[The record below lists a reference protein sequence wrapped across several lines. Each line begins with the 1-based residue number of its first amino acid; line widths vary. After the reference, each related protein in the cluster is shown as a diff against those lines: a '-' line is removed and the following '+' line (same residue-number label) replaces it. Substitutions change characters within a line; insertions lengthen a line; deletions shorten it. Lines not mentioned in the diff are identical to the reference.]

1 MRSGVMEGR
10 GNLQLSEIAWPRAIT
25 IGQDTEI
32 MSRYTLPTG
41 TATETITFSVPHPED
56 QGTPDNQTLTVHMGF
71 LGDTTHQLSMRGY
84 GDDSNFADGLE
95 IVDTAGTLTAL
106 TLELGPRWPDGW
118 TITVDP
124 NPALNEEGQKQDF
137 TIQPESK
144 DWEVSVKISN
154 GRITTG
160 DPKIKVI
167 RPTS

>member
-1 MRSGVMEGR
+1 M
-10 GNLQLSEIAWPRAIT
+10 
-25 IGQDTEI
+25 GQDTEI

-41 TATETITFSVPHPED
+41 TTTEIITFSVPDD
-56 QGTPDNQTLTVHMGF
+56 QPGVQTLTVHMSF
-71 LGDTTHQLSMRGY
+71 LGDPAHQLSMVGY

-95 IVDTAGTLTAL
+95 IVDTKGTLTAL
-106 TLELGPRWPDGW
+106 TLKLGPRWPNGW
-118 TITVDP
+118 TIKVDP
-124 NPALNEEGQKQDF
+124 HPALTQEGQNLPL

-144 DWEVSVKISN
+144 DWELSVIVSN